1 MNSYI
6 CIGTEIRDRAGR
18 RGIVSSV
25 DKDSKLAVIRV
36 RGKYIVE
43 DIRNLTVVSY
53 KEVE

>member
-18 RGIVSSV
+18 RGIVSSI

-36 RGKYIVE
+36 RGKFIVE
-43 DIRNLTVVSY
+43 HIDNLQVISY

>member
-6 CIGTEIRDRAGR
+6 CVGTEIRDRAGR

-43 DIRNLTVVSY
+43 HTDNLQVISY